1 MPGSIRRLLF
11 ASGGTALLL
20 LGAQDQAFA
29 ATPGSGSAASAP
41 RYQGQLSAQEAAKLA
56 VGEKQ
61 PSIIILK
68 NQHPEVSAHP
78 ASAGRRAQTTEAD
91 QAGLKAELG
100 QVHAQNVKSLHIVNA
115 VAAKIT
121 KAEGARLGA
130 RPEVQAV
137 VPDLPIPQRLPVEK
151 AAAQSAAAT
160 PNALQTVCPPNPA
173 VPLLEPEALQ
183 LMHVENQPGDT
194 QPAAHDLASG
204 AGVTV
209 AFIADG
215 LDIKNPEFQRNGRS
229 IFVDYQDFSGEG
241 TNAPTDAREAFGDA
255 GSIAAQG
262 NQTYDL
268 SQIVNPAHPLPPG
281 CNIKIKG
288 VAPGVNLVGL
298 KTFGEHTQAFNS
310 YFLQAIEYAVSV
322 DHVNVINESFGGNVY
337 PDKANDPIALAN
349 TAAVAAGVTVVVS
362 SGDAGLTNT
371 IGTPSDAPGVIGVG
385 ASTQFRLYKQTSSY
399 ATSLSA
405 GGWVSDQI
413 STINSAGFTQFG
425 PQTVDLVAPGD
436 LGWSVC
442 TADLSK
448 YTGCSDFRYG
458 QPTKPVAVQAFGGT
472 SESAPLVSGE
482 AALVIQAYRQSHGGA
497 NPTPALIKQIITG
510 SADDLGVVAYEQG
523 AGRANAYRA
532 VQTALS
538 VRDSNGSPAGQGNG
552 VMATPAHLIS
562 TGNARTDRN
571 FNLKVTNTSN
581 QVQTVSA
588 AVRTLNPALV
598 SQDTGS
604 VNLTVGTSPT
614 FIDERGR
621 PVSYVQ
627 HTFSVPAN
635 VQRLNGD
642 IAWNDQAKPNSIVRL
657 TVFDPAG
664 RVVAYTLPQGA
675 TAGFGHVDVHD
686 PVPGTWTAII
696 STVNPANAYSGA
708 VNFSFS
714 TQRFEV
720 GGSVTPA
727 SQVVQPGQTA
737 AFTVHVALPAS
748 PGDLAASVVL
758 SHGGTTSTVPITLR
772 AVVPTNGQGGSFSG
786 VFTGGN
792 GRPIFGSQVFT
803 YQFDVPHGRSVLNL
817 AVKLQDAGYNLQGLL
832 VTPSGQP
839 INVETTGVPTG
850 PNTVITSTMQ
860 FFQDNPAP
868 GRWTAILLL
877 NGPIAGNLRE
887 PFTAQITFSGPRVTA
902 TGVPNSAGKVLPKGR
917 AATASITINN
927 TGNSTKDFFIDPRL
941 QDLGIL
947 PITSLNPTVVQMP
960 TPTTGPAS
968 SVPAFLVPTHSSIL
982 AVGASSTVP
991 IDMDVSY
998 NTGAPDVQAFS
1009 IGNQA
1014 LDLILA
1020 PQLAPGL
1027 WFAAPTEKG
1036 PFGPNGAPT
1045 ATANTGA
1052 VVLANQFDTAVTST
1066 SGDYWL
1072 TSQELAAPYT
1082 PLTLAPGASGTITVT
1097 ITPKAAV
1104 GTVVRG
1110 FLDVDTFNSITF
1122 SGDQVTSIP
1131 YTYRVG

>member
-1 MPGSIRRLLF
+1 MLGSVRRWLFAVSGTTLLLF
-11 ASGGTALLL
+11 
-20 LGAQDQAFA
+20 GAQGQAL
-29 ATPGSGSAASAP
+29 ATSPGTASAP
-41 RYQGQLSAQEAAKLA
+41 NAARYQGQLSAQEAAKLA

-78 ASAGRRAQTTEAD
+78 ASAARRAQTTED
-91 QAGLKAELG
+91 EQSGVKTELN
-100 QVHAQNVKSLHIVNA
+100 QVHAQKVKSLHIVNA
-115 VAAKIT
+115 VAATIT
-121 KAEGARLGA
+121 KAEGTRLAA

-137 VPDLPIPQRLPVEK
+137 VPDLPLQHRKQVDK
-151 AAAQSAAAT
+151 AAAQTGTAT
-160 PNALQTVCPPNPA
+160 PRALQQLCPPDPK

-194 QPAAHDLASG
+194 QPAAHDLANG

-215 LDIKNPEFQRNGRS
+215 LDINNPEFQRDGRS

-241 TNAPTDAREAFGDA
+241 TNAPTDSREAFGDA

-262 NQTYDL
+262 NQSYDL
-268 SQIVNPAHPLPPG
+268 SQVVNPAHPLPPG

-298 KTFGEHTQAFNS
+298 KTFGERTQAFNS

-322 DHVNVINESFGGNVY
+322 DHVNVLNESFGANVY
-337 PDKANDPIALAN
+337 PDKANDPISLAN
-349 TAAVAAGVTVVVS
+349 AAAVAAGVTVTVS

-442 TADLSK
+442 TPDLSK
-448 YTGCSDFRYG
+448 YLGCTDFRYG
-458 QPTKPVAVQAFGGT
+458 RPRIPEAIQAFGGT
-472 SESAPLVSGE
+472 SESAPLVAGE

-497 NPTPALIKQIITG
+497 NPTPELVKQVITG
-510 SADDLGVVAYEQG
+510 SADDLDVVANEQG
-523 AGRANAYRA
+523 TGRANAYRA

-538 VRDSNGSPAGQGNG
+538 VHDGNGSPTGQGNG
-552 VMATPAHLIS
+552 VITQPTRLIS
-562 TGNARTDRN
+562 TANAGTDRA
-571 FNLKVTNTSN
+571 FNVKVTNTSN
-581 QVQTVSA
+581 QAQTVSA
-588 AVRTLNPALV
+588 GVRTLKPTLI
-598 SQDTGS
+598 SHDTGE
-604 VNLTVGTSPT
+604 VNLAPGSSPT

-621 PVSYVQ
+621 PTSYVQ
-627 HTFSVPAN
+627 HDFQVPNN
-635 VQRLNGD
+635 VQRLDGD
-642 IAWNDQAKPNSIVRL
+642 IAWNDQAVPNSTVRL
-657 TVFDPAG
+657 TIFDPFG
-664 RVVAYTLPQGA
+664 RVVGYSLPQGA
-675 TAGFGHVDVHD
+675 SAGFGHVDVHN
-686 PVPGTWTAII
+686 PTPGTWTAIM
-696 STVNPANAYSGA
+696 SSVNVANPYSGT
-708 VNFSFS
+708 VRFSFS
-714 TQRFEV
+714 TQRFES
-720 GGSVTPA
+720 GGSVTP
-727 SQVVQPGQTA
+727 SRQVVQPGGTA
-737 AFTVHVALPAS
+737 TFKVQVDTPAS
-748 PGDLAASVVL
+748 AGDRAASVVL
-758 SHGGTTSTVPITLR
+758 THGGTTSTIPVTLR
-772 AVVPTNGQGGSFSG
+772 ALIPINGQGGDFSG

-803 YQFDVPHGRSVLNL
+803 YQFDVPRGRSVLNL
-817 AVKLQDAGYNLQGLL
+817 AVKFQDPGYNVQGLL

-839 INVETTGVPTG
+839 INVESTNSTP
-850 PNTVITSTMQ
+850 TMQ
-860 FFQDNPAP
+860 FFQDGPAA

-877 NGPIAGNLRE
+877 NGPISGNLRE
-887 PFTAQITFSGPRVTA
+887 PFTAKISFSGPPVTA
-902 TGVPNSAGKVLPKGR
+902 TRVPNSPGKVLGKGK
-917 AATASITINN
+917 AAAASVTIKN
-927 TGNSTKDFFIDPRL
+927 TGNSTKDFFLDPRL

-947 PITSLNPTVVQMP
+947 PVTSLNPTVVQMP

-968 SVPAFLVPTHSSIL
+968 SVPAFLVPTHTSIL
-982 AVGASSTVP
+982 AVGANSTVP
-991 IDMDVSY
+991 IDIDVSY
-998 NTGAPDVQAFS
+998 NTGAPDVQAYSF
-1009 IGNQA
+1009 GNSA

-1027 WFAAPTEKG
+1027 WFAAPTEVG
-1036 PFGPNGAPT
+1036 PFGPDGAPT

-1052 VVLANQFDTAVTST
+1052 VILANRFDTSITSST
-1066 SGDYWL
+1066 GDLWL
-1072 TSQELAAPYT
+1072 GSQDLNAPYT

-1097 ITPKAAV
+1097 ITPNAPV

-1110 FLDVDTFNSITF
+1110 FLDVDTFNGTTF

-1131 YTYRVG
+1131 YTYKVG